1 MINVTVYYSDDAL
14 LKGFTVDG
22 HAQMPGLGEYDLV
35 CASVS
40 ALAQTALLGLDAYL
54 SVKPDWEIK
63 DSGYLKC
70 WLPDGLI
77 DAETKI
83 AEVIVHTMELG
94 LKSIE
99 ETYGQCLKVSKRR
112 WTKCCSK

>member
-1 MINVTVYYSDDAL
+1 MIKVTLYYNDDSL

-22 HAQMPGLGEYDLV
+22 HAQMPGSGEYDLV

-40 ALAQTALLGLDAYL
+40 AVAQTTLLGLDAYL
-54 SVKPDWEIK
+54 SSKPVWDIK
-63 DSGYLKC
+63 DSGYMEC
-70 WLPDGLI
+70 WFPDGLSDDEI
-77 DAETKI
+77 KK

-94 LKSIE
+94 LLSIE
-99 ETYGQCLKVSKRR
+99 EAYGQCLKVSKRR

>member
-1 MINVTVYYSDDAL
+1 MINVTVFYSDDFS

-22 HAQMPGLGEYDLV
+22 HALMSGPGEYDLV

-40 ALAQTALLGLDAYL
+40 AIAQTALLGLDAYL
-54 SVKPDWEIK
+54 SIKPVWEIA
-63 DSGYLKC
+63 DSGHMEC
-70 WLPDGLI
+70 WLPDGIGDTEL
-77 DAETKI
+77 KI

-94 LKSIE
+94 LISIE
-99 ETYGQCLKVSKRR
+99 EAYGKCLKVSKRR